1 MFSTRSSQK
10 VLIILVLNILQVFCL
25 PQLQE
30 PQTNALAGENFV
42 CPEDFG
48 DFEDPIQCD
57 KYWRCDQGVATSNL
71 CDDGLVFD
79 KFKADGRED
88 PCDSPYVVDCAKRVK
103 LQEPTFPSEICPR
116 RHGFFA
122 DPDPTICDIFY
133 TCKNGRHTKTPCS
146 PGLHFDEKTGTCAW
160 PNIANRTGCGKKKQ
174 ASVNGFFCPVEEV
187 LNDQGM
193 TIPHPSYPNEVDCQ
207 KFYVCLN
214 GQTPQEA
221 ACNLGQVFNERTM
234 LCDYPENVAEC
245 KGWYQNDPRFAD
257 YYYDSADGKRTDPGV
272 QDTVG

>member
-1 MFSTRSSQK
+1 SLKCQPRQCRRVSRRVNMFSTQSSRK

-30 PQTNALAGENFV
+30 PQTNALAGDNFV

-48 DFEDPIQCD
+48 DFEDPLQCD
-57 KYWRCDQGVATSNL
+57 KYWRCDQGVATPHL

-122 DPDPTICDIFY
+122 DPDITICDVFY

-174 ASVNGFFCPVEEV
+174 ASVNGFVCPVEEV

-207 KFYVCLN
+207 KFYVLSIGTRVTQGSIFFTTTQMEMVLKTLAIGEILPKLPSIN
-214 GQTPQEA
+214 
-221 ACNLGQVFNERTM
+221 NWVL
-234 LCDYPENVAEC
+234 
-245 KGWYQNDPRFAD
+245 
-257 YYYDSADGKRTDPGV
+257 
-272 QDTVG
+272 